1 MSGLSEDQ
9 IYEIQEVFSLFE
21 TRGNGKVEASKIGD
35 ILRALGLNPTEA
47 EVKKLVSEVDANG
60 GTTMPFQSFL
70 PIYLAV
76 CKKKDENQST
86 AEDFIEGF
94 RVFDKDANGTISSAE
109 LRHLLTTLGEKMEE
123 VDVEN
128 LIAPF
133 EDQHGNIN
141 YEDFVKHILQSANQ

>member
-9 IYEIQEVFSLFE
+9 IFEIQEVFSLFE

-35 ILRALGLNPTEA
+35 ILRALGLNPTEGDVQKLVG
-47 EVKKLVSEVDANG
+47 EVKEG
-60 GTTMPFQSFL
+60 GAIAFQSFL
-70 PIYLAV
+70 PLYVAV
-76 CKKKDENQST
+76 AKKKDENTST

-133 EDQHGNIN
+133 EDQH
-141 YEDFVKHILQSANQ
+141 EDFVKHILQSANQ